1 MPKTRKKIPNMTS
14 FMLTEEDRENL
25 ATTADIRKVS
35 RSALIR
41 IALRELFTA
50 QGLTVTETE

>member
-1 MPKTRKKIPNMTS
+1 MPKTRKKIPNMAS
-14 FMLTEEDRENL
+14 FMMTNEDRENL
-25 ATTADIRKVS
+25 DTAADNRNVS

-41 IALRELFTA
+41 IALRDLFTA